1 MLENSPAEETDRCE
15 DRALT
20 GGTVHEQGRQE
31 MGVQGRLQSDVWAG
45 RGWLCKVS
53 LGAGNGWWSEV
64 GQGEK
69 NVLCRDDRASK
80 HIKYQ
85 HV

>member
-1 MLENSPAEETDRCE
+1 M
-15 DRALT
+15 
-20 GGTVHEQGRQE
+20 QGRQE
-31 MGVQGRLQSDVWAG
+31 MGLQGRLQSGLWAG
-45 RGWLCKVS
+45 LGWLRRIS

-64 GQGEK
+64 AQGEK
-69 NVLCRDDRASK
+69 NVLCREDRASK